1 MLKNTLDFKL
11 GMHLRIT
18 LIKRTCGEIPF
29 NKDGHDKTGGEV
41 LIHLPLYISVSLRT
55 DWNRVIYS
63 EERHGFTLL
72 LNMFLCSC
80 NFPEIH

>member
-18 LIKRTCGEIPF
+18 KNMWRKRTCGEITF
-29 NKDGHDKTGGEV
+29 NEDGHDKTGGEV

-72 LNMFLCSC
+72 
-80 NFPEIH
+80 